1 MSTYR
6 KPGVKVESVANA
18 RIVNLASDVKIPAYL
33 GIAPTTVDKDDCAVQ
48 RASGSGSTSKDY
60 LCNENITSNTI
71 EVYTLPNSQGTLI
84 PSSSGATTFWTY
96 VAASAD
102 ESYDHLYWTQVTASG
117 SYTPPSQDE
126 VYYVSYTYNVDSTHY
141 APQTFVDTSEVTDFY
156 GEESLTNPLAIA
168 CNLGLENGS
177 PAVIAVQIS
186 GSGTPAQFKTSLDL
200 LKKVLNIEFVIPIY
214 LGSASSGSYAT
225 VDAYVKNHCI
235 EMSIPT
241 KGKERECILGRNA
254 LSSTSTDA
262 DQTNDHANYSTAI
275 SHKYVTLAGPANGV
289 ARASSNLTLNGR
301 FCAAAIA
308 GSRCGQEKV
317 IYPIHGKT
325 ILGLTITDDQY
336 DDYYM
341 DRFGANNVSLIVS
354 HMGVVT
360 ARDDITTDGTS
371 ADTQEPAIVSTD
383 GWIRKG
389 TRDSLYDRFIKSK
402 GNKAVVVTSDTPSDV
417 ESAVA
422 SIWSSYVK
430 DGYIYAYG
438 KTNDPST
445 GEKKISATQDSTEPR
460 KIKVTGSIK
469 YLYGLKW
476 IDVTFYTYV

>member
-1 MSTYR
+1 MGAYR

-18 RIVNLASDVKIPAYL
+18 RIINLSSDMKIPAYV
-33 GIAPTTVDKDDCAVQ
+33 GIAPTTVDKTDCAVR

-60 LCNENITSNTI
+60 LCNKNIDPSTI
-71 EVYTLPNSQGTLI
+71 RVYTLPNSQGTLI
-84 PSSSGATTFWTY
+84 PSSSEGTTFWTY

-102 ESYDHLYWTQVTASG
+102 EDYDHLYWTQTAASG

-126 VYYVSYTYNVDSTHY
+126 VYYVSYTYGIDSSHY
-141 APQTFVDTSEVTDFY
+141 EPQTFTDTSEVTDFY
-156 GEESLTNPLAIA
+156 GEESLLNPLAIA
-168 CNLGLENGS
+168 CNLGLENGA
-177 PAVIAVQIS
+177 PAVIGIQVS
-186 GSGTPAQFKTSLDL
+186 GSGTPAQFEAAIDS
-200 LKKVLNIEFVIPIY
+200 LKKVTNIGYVVPIY
-214 LGSASSGSYAT
+214 IGSASSGSVSV
-225 VDAYVKNHCI
+225 VDTYVKNHCI
-235 EMSIPT
+235 EMSVPT
-241 KGKERECILGRNA
+241 TGKERSCILGRSA

-262 DQTNDHANYSTAI
+262 EQVNDHTNYSSTI
-275 SHKYVTLAGPANGV
+275 SHKRVTLAAPANGV
-289 ARASSNLTLNGR
+289 SRAGSGLTLNGR

-341 DRFGANNVSLIVS
+341 DRFGANNVSLLVS

-371 ADTQEPAIVSTD
+371 ADTQEPAIVATD
-383 GWIRKG
+383 DWIRRE
-389 TRDSLYDRFIKSK
+389 TREALYDRFIKSQ
-402 GNKAVVVTSDTPSDV
+402 GNKSVVITPDTPSDI

-422 SIWSSYVK
+422 SIWSTYVK

-438 KTNDPST
+438 TKNDPST

-460 KIKVTGSIK
+460 KIRVTGSIK